1 MLTKRES
8 KQPAP
13 SVMSRLMG
21 LDEMPPQQGV
31 QKKPRVLSENYLR
44 RVASIGVREKWSK
57 RHSFNLNIEEQD
69 EHNNVLQVLQVL
81 RKNKHH
87 SMPVQKKEV
96 YMGSS
101 EVQMKV
107 TEAKRVLGDKKL
119 QSSKECHDSSTAI
132 DLETQN
138 ILKYVWKPD
147 FWVTKEINESNDV
160 HLSLQSGPIAV
171 LKSPC
176 ASECRDISMCR
187 KLRRKIEQGYSL
199 NKVQSRTGI
208 TSGEIFIDDKNKFS
222 RSKFKPN
229 NRSYLPTAKIVVLK
243 PNSGNAD
250 SAIRSFSFS
259 SQLHNVSHPGNGK
272 QNGILSPYN
281 GNLYAEVKKSKN
293 FANAMGSVRPRFRFL
308 RERTTKVGHGTG
320 GLPTEDPSSKASGG
334 DLFAK
339 ESESTIPS
347 SPTVSDR
354 KRQFYNSDGP
364 NKKQI
369 SEKWKKTK
377 RFQQV
382 ELASRSKTSGVMLS
396 IPDKLGKCGLSK
408 QVDPYSRDVNL
419 GTPLAISSSDGWS
432 SECIRDFPRSKSL
445 LACFNAVGSP
455 NTGTNYEHLEDGR
468 YISDLQSINLVQN
481 KSREKDFDQKDDG
494 SDCRS
499 SDSSYKKSR
508 PSSYLQSENNSLV
521 GYNYVVQ
528 NELENTLKER
538 DSGGQISAVTKSSG
552 KNNRTLQDVW
562 MNQEG
567 HKNEGWEEDLPEH
580 QLESRNRILSTRE
593 EDSSC
598 YIQDTSVQQ
607 DLSSG
612 TFEEKSVSSPFS
624 CADPESLISFEE
636 AYQPSPNSVLE
647 PFYNKDIS
655 SSSDCFKS
663 VNVSLH
669 EGSNMMVSSDEDN
682 GEGSVNDSEENEGL
696 MRPFRVE
703 ESRDFSYLIDVL
715 TEAGFHNRNLDAG
728 FDTWHPQVSYSVFE
742 TLEKK
747 YGEQISWK
755 RSERRL
761 LFDRIN
767 SGLMEILQP
776 SMGVLTWTKPVAKRF
791 SFSLRHDLIE
801 EELWMLL
808 DSQEKE
814 ARREYE
820 KFPGKDD
827 GWLEFGDDI
836 QVIGREIE
844 NSLIDELLAD
854 VTMESF

>member
-1 MLTKRES
+1 
-8 KQPAP
+8 
-13 SVMSRLMG
+13 
-21 LDEMPPQQGV
+21 
-31 QKKPRVLSENYLR
+31 
-44 RVASIGVREKWSK
+44 
-57 RHSFNLNIEEQD
+57 
-69 EHNNVLQVLQVL
+69 
-81 RKNKHH
+81 
-87 SMPVQKKEV
+87 MPVQKKEV

-107 TEAKRVLGDKKL
+107 TEAKRVLRDKKL

-132 DLETQN
+132 DLEKEN

-147 FWVTKEINESNDV
+147 FWVTKEIDV

-187 KLRRKIEQGYSL
+187 KLRRKTEQGYSL

-208 TSGEIFIDDKNKFS
+208 TSGEIFIDDINKFS

-243 PNSGNAD
+243 PNRGNAD
-250 SAIRSFSFS
+250 SATRSFSS
-259 SQLHNVSHPGNGK
+259 L
-272 QNGILSPYN
+272 LSCTIY
-281 GNLYAEVKKSKN
+281 LIQ
-293 FANAMGSVRPRFRFL
+293 R
-308 RERTTKVGHGTG
+308 
-320 GLPTEDPSSKASGG
+320 G

-347 SPTVSDR
+347 SPIVSDR

-369 SEKWKKTK
+369 SEEWKTTK

-396 IPDKLGKCGLSK
+396 IPDKLV
-408 QVDPYSRDVNL
+408 Q
-419 GTPLAISSSDGWS
+419 I
-432 SECIRDFPRSKSL
+432 
-445 LACFNAVGSP
+445 VG
-455 NTGTNYEHLEDGR
+455 
-468 YISDLQSINLVQN
+468 
-481 KSREKDFDQKDDG
+481 
-494 SDCRS
+494 
-499 SDSSYKKSR
+499 
-508 PSSYLQSENNSLV
+508 
-521 GYNYVVQ
+521 VV
-528 NELENTLKER
+528 
-538 DSGGQISAVTKSSG
+538 
-552 KNNRTLQDVW
+552 
-562 MNQEG
+562 
-567 HKNEGWEEDLPEH
+567 
-580 QLESRNRILSTRE
+580 
-593 EDSSC
+593 
-598 YIQDTSVQQ
+598 
-607 DLSSG
+607 
-612 TFEEKSVSSPFS
+612 SVSETYQDPNPF
-624 CADPESLISFEE
+624 LH
-636 AYQPSPNSVLE
+636 VLMQLGV
-647 PFYNKDIS
+647 PIPGQTMNILKMA
-655 SSSDCFKS
+655 
-663 VNVSLH
+663 

-747 YGEQISWK
+747 YGAV
-755 RSERRL
+755 
-761 LFDRIN
+761 D
-767 SGLMEILQP
+767 
-776 SMGVLTWTKPVAKRF
+776 V
-791 SFSLRHDLIE
+791 
-801 EELWMLL
+801 L

-827 GWLEFGDDI
+827 GWLELGDDI
-836 QVIGREIE
+836 LVIGREIE